1 MTKYK
6 TILVVDDNPAILTA
20 VKICLEGVFER
31 VLTLTDPNR
40 MLSTLQQEA
49 VEVVLLDMNFGPGVN
64 SGQEGLLWLRTL
76 QKFHPN
82 IPVVLVTAYADV
94 KLAVRGLKTGAA
106 DFITKPWDNDELI
119 RVLKDAI
126 DRSKEVIPL
135 NQLEKAHVR
144 KVVDSC
150 HGNMSKAA
158 ELLGI
163 TRQTLYA
170 KMRKE

>member
-106 DFITKPWDNDELI
+106 DFVTKPWDNDELI
-119 RVLKDAI
+119 RILKDAI
-126 DRSKEVIPL
+126 DRSQEVIPL
-135 NQLEKAHVR
+135 DQLEKEHVR